1 MLLLNIIPKL
11 FLLAKINNGYKE
23 LSSPITENC
32 EIEFLDLSSREG
44 NRCHVNGLVY
54 MLVYAVKKLYG
65 KKEDNEELK
74 MLESYR
80 NSLCYAVV
88 RQSKV
93 DGQRRILI
101 GDIYE
106 GEKEVYLFGEGY
118 GPKIQKDGHKYNN
131 IPSFV
136 VFDIKI
142 NEVYLSYDDMITL
155 CKQLNLDYVP
165 VVLVGTIDEAI
176 SKVKMHNLS
185 QLAVR
190 NLKRQEDVAY
200 SEGVVGRPLF
210 ELKDK
215 MGKRIIVKIKY
226 SDFKN

>member
-1 MLLLNIIPKL
+1 MKEYH
-11 FLLAKINNGYKE
+11 KIETIYE
-23 LSSPITENC
+23 R
-32 EIEFLDLSSREG
+32 DLKT
-44 NRCHVNGLVY
+44 
-54 MLVYAVKKLYG
+54 KKLLVG
-65 KKEDNEELK
+65 K
-74 MLESYR
+74 YR
-80 NSLCYAVV
+80 NSIVEYLKD
-88 RQSKV
+88 SKWIFTEKI
-93 DGQRRILI
+93 DGTNIRIYYDGHKIHIAGRTDKSIIPEHLLAYLNYLFI
-101 GDIYE
+101 NEDME
-106 GEKEVYLFGEGY
+106 QVFEQLFGEKEAYIFGEGY

-165 VVLVGTIDEAI
+165 VVLFGTIDEAI

>member
-1 MLLLNIIPKL
+1 
-11 FLLAKINNGYKE
+11 
-23 LSSPITENC
+23 
-32 EIEFLDLSSREG
+32 
-44 NRCHVNGLVY
+44 
-54 MLVYAVKKLYG
+54 
-65 KKEDNEELK
+65 
-74 MLESYR
+74 
-80 NSLCYAVV
+80 
-88 RQSKV
+88 
-93 DGQRRILI
+93 
-101 GDIYE
+101 
-106 GEKEVYLFGEGY
+106 
-118 GPKIQKDGHKYNN
+118 
-131 IPSFV
+131 
-136 VFDIKI
+136 
-142 NEVYLSYDDMITL
+142 MITL